1 MISPTTDI
9 DVSAMRE
16 RLRKFDAKLD
26 RYANGS
32 ELAAEIRYD
41 LEDLELDALLSALD
55 RAEKDRDDF
64 AEQIAAYRKG
74 EKYFEQQAVM
84 GRENALLDAVTVAER
99 ALEIAAAYLKGQD
112 HRDEASI
119 CEGCAVLHD
128 VHFALAI
135 LKDTNPIKDPSKL
148 RAAIAK
154 ARGGVG

>member
-1 MISPTTDI
+1 MSGKDW
-9 DVSAMRE
+9 
-16 RLRKFDAKLD
+16 K
-26 RYANGS
+26 RYRTRGN
-32 ELAAEIRYD
+32 IT
-41 LEDLELDALLSALD
+41 
-55 RAEKDRDDF
+55 
-64 AEQIAAYRKG
+64 
-74 EKYFEQQAVM
+74 
-84 GRENALLDAVTVAER
+84 ALLDAIAAAER

-135 LKDTNPIKDPSKL
+135 LKDANPIKDPSKL